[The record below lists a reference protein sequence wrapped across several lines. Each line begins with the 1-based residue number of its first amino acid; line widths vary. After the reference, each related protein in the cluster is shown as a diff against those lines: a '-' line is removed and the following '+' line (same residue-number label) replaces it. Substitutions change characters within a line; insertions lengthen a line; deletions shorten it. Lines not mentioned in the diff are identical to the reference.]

1 MYAFRL
7 LGLTAACVVL
17 GAHATAADG
26 PRQRGAARAAAPPAP
41 VAAPVVVLA
50 DAPAVVLPAPTP
62 VRPPTHAEFARHFQ
76 PLPGRYEVVLLHPYT
91 HCPVQVCFTL
101 PPGCPK
107 KVRVER
113 RELEFD
119 YGRREVEIRFYRDG
133 GVRVMYN

>member
-1 MYAFRL
+1 MSTFRL
-7 LGLTAACVVL
+7 LGLAAVGLAL
-17 GAHATAADG
+17 GVHAAAADG
-26 PRQRGAARAAAPPAP
+26 PRQRRVARPAAPPPP
-41 VAAPVVVLA
+41 VVTPVVVQP

-76 PLPGRYEVVLLHPYT
+76 PLPGRYEVVLLHPDT
-91 HCPVQVCFTL
+91 RCPVQVCFTL

-119 YGRREVEIRFYRDG
+119 YGRYEVEIRFDRRG
-133 GVRVMYN
+133 GVRVTYN

>member
-7 LGLTAACVVL
+7 LGLAAACLVL

-26 PRQRGAARAAAPPAP
+26 SRQRGAARAATPPAP
-41 VAAPVVVLA
+41 VAPVVVPA
-50 DAPAVVLPAPTP
+50 DAPAVALPAPTR

-76 PLPGRYEVVLLHPYT
+76 PLPGRYEVVLLHPDT
-91 HCPVQVCFTL
+91 HRPVQVCFTL

-119 YGRREVEIRFYRDG
+119 YGRYEVEIRFDRRG
-133 GVRVMYN
+133 GVRVTYN

>member
-1 MYAFRL
+1 MYTFRY
-7 LGLTAACVVL
+7 LGLAAVCLVL
-17 GAHATAADG
+17 GVHAAAADG
-26 PRQRGAARAAAPPAP
+26 PLRRVVRP
-41 VAAPVVVLA
+41 AAPVVTPVVVQP

-62 VRPPTHAEFARHFQ
+62 VRPPTHAEFARSFQ
-76 PLPGRYEVVLLHPYT
+76 PLPGRYEVVLLHPFT